1 MDAQCGLVGINRFQ
15 LARAIARPESV
26 DPQLLLVRLRNA
38 RQSVDA
44 PFGPDPIARFYMV
57 SPASELMAGGS
68 RLFGGEITLL
78 LLDGSNRTS
87 GAILA
92 WRRIAQIYKA
102 VV

>member
-1 MDAQCGLVGINRFQ
+1 
-15 LARAIARPESV
+15 
-26 DPQLLLVRLRNA
+26 
-38 RQSVDA
+38 
-44 PFGPDPIARFYMV
+44 MV

-78 LLDGSNRTS
+78 LLDGSIRTS